1 MDIES
6 VRLVYF
12 SPTGTSKKIA
22 EAVAKGAGV
31 PSEHVDLT
39 RPESRTIEFEVFG
52 PELAVISMPVW
63 AGRVPQE
70 AVTRFRRLKADDT
83 PAVLTV
89 VYGNRAYE
97 DALLELSDLALEAG
111 FRPVAGGAFIGEHS
125 YSTPEKPT
133 AHGRPDSYDL
143 QKAEEFGEKVKEKLA
158 GIGGPREIPSLELP
172 GNRHY
177 RDGNWD
183 PGERM
188 DPTTEEELCI
198 KCGRCAEACP
208 TAAITVADVV
218 STEEETCIWCC
229 ACVKSCPTDAR
240 VMRPHTYKVSE
251 WLHTNHSSWKEP
263 ETYL

>member
-1 MDIES
+1 MDVKS
-6 VRLVYF
+6 VKLVYF

-22 EAVAKGAGV
+22 EAVARGIRA
-31 PSEHVDLT
+31 PYEHVDLT
-39 RPESRTIEFEVFG
+39 RPESRTGEFKVFG
-52 PELAVISMPVW
+52 TELAVISMPVW

-83 PAVLTV
+83 PAVLAV

-97 DALLELSDLALEAG
+97 DALIELSDLALEAG
-111 FRPVAGGAFIGEHS
+111 FKPVAGGAFIGEHS
-125 YSTPEKPT
+125 YSTSEKPT
-133 AHGRPDSYDL
+133 AHGRPDSSDL
-143 QKAEEFGEKVKEKLA
+143 EEAEEFGGKVKAKLA
-158 GIGGPREIPSLELP
+158 GIGGPRDIPPLELP
-172 GNRHY
+172 GNRPY

-183 PGERM
+183 PGEPM

-208 TAAITVADVV
+208 TAAITVEDVV
-218 STEEETCIWCC
+218 STEEEDCVWCN
-229 ACVKSCPTDAR
+229 ACVKSCPTGAR
-240 VMRPHTYKVSE
+240 VMRPYMKKLTE